1 MKKDVDSAKRVAK
14 EILEILESHNRGY
27 VISENDYKML
37 KTKYESI
44 LKEIDRERTT
54 KVNEKIDFK
63 KIPVNAIRDIIKHK
77 WIIVIGIAT
86 WWVVILSLFLV
97 DNLTTI
103 DMRIAA
109 IVSIFGIPAIF
120 GILYSP
126 YIGASVGF
134 LSFLPLSLAAIPE
147 GESVIFFVILS
158 MMILAGIMPKI
169 LPKIFAHPIF
179 TNRPNLGSWFK
190 GIIYL
195 IGGVIVIL
203 IVDILKGVIASLIG
217 NILTSYFSPIL
228 KYLIYLL

>member
-44 LKEIDRERTT
+44 LKEIDREKTT
-54 KVNEKIDFK
+54 KVNEKTDFK
-63 KIPVNAIRDIIKHK
+63 KIPVNAKRDIIKHK
-77 WIIVIGIAT
+77 WVIVIGIAT

-103 DMRIAA
+103 DLRIAA

-120 GILYSP
+120 GIIYSQ
-126 YIGASVGF
+126 YTGASVGF
-134 LSFLPLSLAAIPE
+134 LSFLPLSLAAILE
-147 GESVIFFVILS
+147 GESVIFFVIHS
-158 MMILAGIMPKI
+158 MTMLAGIMPKI

-179 TNRPNLGSWFK
+179 TNRPNLDFWFTKHK
-190 GIIYL
+190 GT
-195 IGGVIVIL
+195 IGL
-203 IVDILKGVIASLIG
+203 IVGVIATSILD
-217 NILTSYFSPIL
+217 NLLTSYFPPNIL